1 MAAKSCVCTGPK
13 FKFSGPSN
21 CQKTD
26 KNGWENFWQI
36 DTIDR
41 KVTRINKKESIMAKV
56 TIDDKEYDTD
66 DMSEDA
72 NAQLVSLQFVSAEI
86 QRLQA
91 LTAAMQ
97 TAANGYSVALG
108 QALNAED

>member
-1 MAAKSCVCTGPK
+1 MSQQG
-13 FKFSGPSN
+13 
-21 CQKTD
+21 QKTNGKTFSKLIPLQEFVTQLD
-26 KNGWENFWQI
+26 KE
-36 DTIDR
+36 
-41 KVTRINKKESIMAKV
+41 EALMAKV

-72 NAQLVSLQFVSAEI
+72 NAQLVSLQFVNGEVL
-86 QRLQA
+86 RLQA

-108 QALNAED
+108 NALKVED